1 MNAEKYI
8 ADRITLG
15 DKGKNNISKPIVKI
29 GITGIALGIS
39 VMILTVAIVLG
50 FKKEIISKIT
60 GITSHITIGSLSV
73 NSSNEK
79 NPVTIS
85 DDSLSIIRNLD
96 FVKHI
101 QPVAVKNCIFKT
113 NTENEG
119 VLLKG
124 VDQNYDFDFLRK
136 YLNEGAFPSFNDSS
150 ASNDLLLSKKL
161 SEKLTVSVGDK
172 LVAYFVTKKK
182 LNDTAISGV
191 RYEEFEQRSRAFK
204 VCGIVNTGFGE
215 FDENLALIDIK
226 HIIKLNYWN
235 KNQAGMYEVQIKDF
249 EKLHANTE
257 QLADFIGYNY
267 EVIPVNETYGSI
279 FSWLDMVDMNGVIII
294 TLMLLVAGVNMI
306 TALLIL
312 ILERTN
318 MVGLVKAMGMSN
330 ASVRKVFLYVSIK
343 LLSKGLLIGN
353 VIGIG
358 AVLLQYFTK
367 VIKLNS
373 ETYYVEYVPVI
384 FNVGYIALLNGG
396 IILCCLLMMFL
407 PTLILTRL
415 TPVKTLKFD

>member
-101 QPVAVKNCIFKT
+101 QPVGVKNCIFKT

-136 YLNEGAFPSFNDSS
+136 YLNEGVFLSFNDSS